1 MVISAMAEQQEQALR
16 RQRFQEIVRYAME
29 VNTQSDRRFSQRD
42 LADKLKVAPTMVTR
56 YLQGR
61 VEFWSMKAITL
72 ELLAKSCD
80 LDVGSLYVWIQ
91 EGRAKALEH
100 QERIESEPSMTR
112 AEDLIKRALV
122 MLENE
127 KKPPGQK
134 PIRYPALRKA
144 IRDLRLAVGEAV
156 YERMVRLAGA
166 EQALAAVEAGED
178 LWLDADEALAGLLDL
193 DTEGVNELAR
203 RVDETDGNN
212 GVATVDG

>member
-1 MVISAMAEQQEQALR
+1 MAEQQEQALR

-29 VNTQSDRRFSQRD
+29 INTQNDRRFSQRD

-134 PIRYPALRKA
+134 SLRYEALKRA
-144 IRDLRLAVGEAV
+144 LDDLKGSAGELMF
-156 YERMVRLAGA
+156 ERMVALADAKAALSAVERGGELDSAGA
-166 EQALAAVEAGED
+166 SKLAA
-178 LWLDADEALAGLLDL
+178 LLGIE
-193 DTEGVNELAR
+193 TEQLEKLL
-203 RVDETDGNN
+203 TDQ
-212 GVATVDG
+212 AI